1 MGTFIQRN
9 RKIVIK
15 NPKWYYYTKNNKKW
29 YYSTEEAINEVRLME
44 CDDYSVD
51 KIIEKKLVYRRRNK
65 ERKNRREGKA
75 KLKILIIKNLQIQRW
90 TKETKQDSKKK
101 LSIMIN

>member
-1 MGTFIQRN
+1 
-9 RKIVIK
+9 
-15 NPKWYYYTKNNKKW
+15 
-29 YYSTEEAINEVRLME
+29 ME

-51 KIIEKKLVYRRRNK
+51 KVIEKKLVYRRRKEK
-65 ERKNRREGKA
+65 ERKNRRVGKA